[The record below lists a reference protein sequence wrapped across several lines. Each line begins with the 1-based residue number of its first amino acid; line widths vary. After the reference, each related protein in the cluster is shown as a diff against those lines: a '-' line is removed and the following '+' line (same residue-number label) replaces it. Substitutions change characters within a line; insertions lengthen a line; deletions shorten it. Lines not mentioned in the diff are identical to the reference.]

1 MTNSDIKRRADA
13 IIALEDQRKDITT
26 EIADRYQDAKNAGY
40 TVVAL
45 RKAIKLSRMGA
56 DKRAKHESEQM
67 DIEMYLAEIEGRS
80 LREAAE

>member
-1 MTNSDIKRRADA
+1 MTNSDLKRRADG

-26 EIADRYQDAKNAGY
+26 EIADRYQDAKNAGF
-40 TVVAL
+40 TVTAL
-45 RKAIKLSRMGA
+45 RRAIKISRMDA

-67 DIEMYLAEIEGRS
+67 DLEMYLAEIEGRP

>member
-1 MTNSDIKRRADA
+1 MTNSDLKRWAEA

-40 TVVAL
+40 TVKAM
-45 RKAIKLSRMGA
+45 KAAIKISRMDA
-56 DKRAKHESEQM
+56 DKRAKHESEQS
-67 DIEMYLAEIEGRS
+67 DLLLYLAEIEGRS